1 LTGIDFDQLSELT
14 ADVMMIAKKSTE
26 KVDYMEKLSIQKL

>member
-1 LTGIDFDQLSELT
+1 LTGIDFDQLTVLT
-14 ADVMMIAKKSTE
+14 ADVMMMSEKSTE